1 MRVFSVLVAIVVF
14 GAACG
19 GSDETEA
26 GSGEPSSPIAE
37 FLGEPD
43 FLADEEAAAESFIEQ
58 ERAAEVKIA
67 ACMAEQG
74 FEYIPRD
81 VSEDDFLVG
90 GDFDDYGSE
99 EWTRKWGFGIT
110 TSWFSADQVG
120 PDLLGYDD
128 SQFQDRIESDPNQQ
142 ILEAMTE
149 AEREAYEEALWGAD
163 FFSFDETLSDEEI
176 EAQLE
181 GQQFEGPG
189 GCQGEAFDDDP
200 FFSFYNEFGEELEAL
215 EDQLDA
221 DPRIVELEREI
232 SECVSERGLEYI
244 PERELW
250 DVYQGELQ
258 EIESTIDY
266 SAFEESFEESF
277 EEGELPDPDSFQLP
291 ELPAESKAKLAELQS
306 EEIELAVATLECGGG
321 FEATAEVYGEV
332 RAELEQRWLDDN
344 ADRVADYAGE

>member
-1 MRVFSVLVAIVVF
+1 MRVFLLLVAIVVF

-19 GSDETEA
+19 SSDDSEA

-43 FLADEEAAAESFIEQ
+43 FLADEEAARESFVEQ
-58 ERAAEVKIA
+58 ERAAEVTIA

-81 VSEDDFLVG
+81 VSEGDFIIG
-90 GDFDDYGSE
+90 GDDEDYGSD
-99 EWTRKWGFGIT
+99 EWTKKWGFGIT
-110 TSWFSADQVG
+110 TSWFSSDQVG
-120 PDLLGYDD
+120 PELLGYDD
-128 SQFQDRIESDPNQQ
+128 SQFQDQIDSDPNQQ

-149 AEREAYEEALWGAD
+149 SEREAYEEALWGAD

-176 EAQLE
+176 QAQLD

-200 FFSFYNEFGEELEAL
+200 FFRFYNEFGVELEAL

-232 SECVSERGLEYI
+232 TECVAERGLEYI

-250 DVYQGELQ
+250 DVYQSELQ
-258 EIESTIDY
+258 ELESTIDY
-266 SAFEESFEESF
+266 SAFEESFEE
-277 EEGELPDPDSFQLP
+277 GEVPDPDSFQLP

-306 EEIELAVATLECGGG
+306 AEIELAVATLECGGG
-321 FEATAEVYGEV
+321 FEASGEVYGEV
-332 RAELEQRWLDDN
+332 RAELEQQWLDDN
-344 ADRVADYAGE
+344 ADRVADFAAE